1 MRRGRLIGRR
11 GRKDRLARKGAAR
24 AAFVALAVAAALM
37 AALLFL
43 PGAAAAQQGGQQGR
57 LPAQMARAEG
67 WWLQVKNAAVA
78 AGPTVLL
85 GDIAEPRGDLSAS
98 GWKELAARPLWP
110 APEKTGHQTA
120 LTRERLQAMLRH
132 YLPGEAEACVL
143 PQQIIVQRGGGVQ
156 DEESLRRLV
165 VAFLTERSRDLGGE
179 LDITDLHIPEYV
191 FYQGQ
196 RDKLDLVMNGAAK
209 PGRVNLIIEVKGA
222 DGKVSRRFAASA
234 FLNVWRAVACA
245 ARPLN
250 RLEVVSPDRVVFK
263 RKNLA
268 YYPTAWDGSGGPW
281 RMTRSLGAEQVI
293 GADAI
298 EPVPVIAKGAKIN
311 LLFEGPSIRLSVKAE
326 ALADGG
332 VGQLI
337 QVRNLQSNRK
347 VLATVLDESTVVVR

>member
-1 MRRGRLIGRR
+1 MRRGKLTGRR
-11 GRKDRLARKGAAR
+11 GRMDRMARKGAAR
-24 AAFVALAVAAALM
+24 AAFAALAVAVALL
-37 AALLFL
+37 AGLLFL
-43 PGAAAAQQGGQQGR
+43 PGAAAAQQAQGR
-57 LPAQMARAEG
+57 LPAQVARAEG

-78 AGPTVLL
+78 AGPAVLL
-85 GDIAEPRGDLSAS
+85 GDIAEPRGELSAAA
-98 GWKELAARPLWP
+98 WKELAARPLWP
-110 APEKTGHQTA
+110 APEKAGHQTA
-120 LTRERLQAMLRH
+120 LTRERLAAMLRH

-156 DEESLRRLV
+156 DEESLRRMV
-165 VAFLTERSRDLGGE
+165 VAFLTERSRELNGE

-196 RDKLDLVMNGAAK
+196 RDTLNLAMNGPAK

-222 DGKVSRRFAASA
+222 DGKISRRFAASA
-234 FLNVWRAVACA
+234 FLNVWRAVACS

-250 RLEVVSPDRVVFK
+250 RLDVVSPDRVVFK

-268 YYPTAWDGSGGPW
+268 YYPTAWDGTGGPW
-281 RMTRSLGAEQVI
+281 RMTRSLGTEQVI
-293 GADAI
+293 GTDAL

-311 LLFEGPSIRLSVKAE
+311 LLFEGPNIRLSVKAE

-332 VGQLI
+332 VGQRV